1 MTRFVPSIVLTC
13 LFALPCTWTLA
24 EAQEKP
30 AAAGQD
36 IPEEV
41 REKLAHNIGCSFMV
55 FRDKVQEQLKVTREQ
70 KEKLYQY
77 LQTRLPQAM
86 QALEK
91 SSGEREKY
99 NQRTHEEMAA
109 VLQETL
115 DKGQYTRLHQ
125 LELQRDGLFGP
136 AWNLKELQIT
146 DEQRKQFMAPIMET
160 DQKMQGLMGE
170 IHNGANPDEI
180 RPKALQLRLDLEGKL
195 EVLLTD
201 AQKKQWNQMLGEPVD
216 ASVLYGGVSSPRDNP
231 TEAAQQ
237 RVAAKI
243 ERVQEGAHKWEAD
256 GRDTSAIAKRMEEKV
271 KPLLEAGKF
280 SEAEAELDRVLE
292 VLNDDAKRTEAPTH
306 PAQAPRAISSAPDSR
321 PSREIIVSYADE
333 TKKLQLYR
341 VNEDGSVRRRITDG
355 THDCSMPAWS
365 PDGKQIVYLRGS
377 ENGGALWLSDP
388 DGKNP
393 KMLLASGLNMEPSWL
408 PDSRHI
414 VWFAL
419 RPGTAIGSQ
428 LNILNTETLEI
439 RPLFRDPE
447 QVKFSN
453 LMPAVSPDGTKVAF
467 VSNRSGNFRIWL
479 SNLDGSDARQV
490 SPLSADLDER
500 LQLPIEQKVPS
511 WSPDG
516 RWIAHWEGV
525 EMDHM
530 SKFTGKPD
538 RERDALIERSW
549 NVWIVGSD
557 GKNKR
562 KAGHGDDPNWSPDG
576 FVTRAFPDPTNGGPN
591 VMIETKDGWKELPI
605 VPPKTPR
612 YGRFTWKP

>member
-1 MTRFVPSIVLTC
+1 MKTKAEILLTWLLC
-13 LFALPCTWTLA
+13 STFLCNGNALSPTDSA
-24 EAQEKP
+24 EA
-30 AAAGQD
+30 
-36 IPEEV
+36 
-41 REKLAHNIGCSFMV
+41 
-55 FRDKVQEQLKVTREQ
+55 VQR
-70 KEKLYQY
+70 
-77 LQTRLPQAM
+77 
-86 QALEK
+86 
-91 SSGEREKY
+91 
-99 NQRTHEEMAA
+99 
-109 VLQETL
+109 
-115 DKGQYTRLHQ
+115 
-125 LELQRDGLFGP
+125 
-136 AWNLKELQIT
+136 
-146 DEQRKQFMAPIMET
+146 
-160 DQKMQGLMGE
+160 
-170 IHNGANPDEI
+170 
-180 RPKALQLRLDLEGKL
+180 
-195 EVLLTD
+195 
-201 AQKKQWNQMLGEPVD
+201 
-216 ASVLYGGVSSPRDNP
+216 
-231 TEAAQQ
+231 

-271 KPLLEAGKF
+271 KPLLEAGKIG
-280 SEAEAELDRVLE
+280 EAEAELDRVLE
-292 VLNDDAKRTEAPTH
+292 ALNNDAKNTETPTR
-306 PAQAPRAISSAPDSR
+306 PAQTPGAN
-321 PSREIIVSYADE
+321 PSGPASHPLREIIVSYADE

-365 PDGKQIVYLRGS
+365 PDGKQIVYLQGS
-377 ENGGALWLSDP
+377 GNKGALWLSDP

-393 KMLLASGLNMEPSWL
+393 KMGIGAGLNMEPSWL
-408 PDSRHI
+408 PDSKHI

-419 RPGTAIGSQ
+419 TPGTVVTSQ
-428 LNILNTETLEI
+428 LNIMDMETLQS
-439 RPLFRDPE
+439 RPLFSDPE
-447 QVKFSN
+447 QIKFSN

-479 SNLDGSDARQV
+479 SNLDGSDARLV

-538 RERDALIERSW
+538 RERDALIEGTW

-557 GKNKR
+557 GRNKR

-576 FVTRAFPDPTNGGPN
+576 FVTRAFPDPTKGGPN

-605 VPPKTPR
+605 VPPKTPQ